1 METQALNVIV
11 ADDHPVVLA
20 GVRAI
25 LKSVPQLHVAAEA
38 HSVNETYARLADT
51 VCDVLV
57 TDYSMPDVGEADGL
71 SLVSEVRRR
80 YPLMPIVV
88 LTMMGNPGMIQILL
102 AHGVLALVDKSSS
115 MDELPTAILSASRRR
130 RFISASFRSKLAMLH
145 QPGSDASPPP
155 PRLSPRETEVVR
167 MLALGATPSEVAERL
182 GSGTKTVSK
191 QKKDAMRKLGL
202 ATDAALFEYVR
213 AQGWLG

>member
-1 METQALNVIV
+1 METQALNVVV

-25 LKSVPQLHVAAEA
+25 LKNAPQLQVAGEA

-51 VCDVLV
+51 ACDVLV
-57 TDYSMPDVGEADGL
+57 TDYSMPDAGEADGL
-71 SLVSEVRRR
+71 SLIGEVRRR
-80 YPLMPIVV
+80 YPLLPIVV

-102 AHGVLALVDKSSS
+102 AHGVLAVVDKSSS

-130 RFISASFRSKLAMLH
+130 RFISASFRHKLALLH
-145 QPGSDASPPP
+145 TPGGDASPP

-167 MLALGATPSEVAERL
+167 MLALGATPSEVADRL

-191 QKKDAMRKLGL
+191 QKKDAMRKLGVS
-202 ATDAALFEYVR
+202 TDAALFEYVR

>member
-20 GVRAI
+20 GVRAV
-25 LKSVPQLHVAAEA
+25 LKSVPQLQVAAEA
-38 HSVNETYARLADT
+38 NSVNEAYARLADT
-51 VCDVLV
+51 ACDVLV
-57 TDYSMPDVGEADGL
+57 TDYSMPDAGGADGL
-71 SLVSEVRRR
+71 ALISEVRRR

-88 LTMMGNPGMIQILL
+88 LTMMANPGMIQILL
-102 AHGVLALVDKSSS
+102 AHGVLAVVDKSSS

-130 RFISASFRSKLAMLH
+130 RFISASFRNKLALLH
-145 QPGSDASPPP
+145 QPGSETVPP

-202 ATDAALFEYVR
+202 STDAALFEYVR

>member
-20 GVRAI
+20 GVHAI
-25 LKSVPQLHVAAEA
+25 LKSVPQLQVAAEA
-38 HSVNETYARLADT
+38 SSVNETYARLADT

-57 TDYSMPDVGEADGL
+57 TDYSMPDAGEADGL
-71 SLVSEVRRR
+71 ALISEVRRR

-88 LTMMGNPGMIQILL
+88 LTMMANPGMIQILL
-102 AHGVLALVDKSSS
+102 AHGVLAVVDKSSS

-130 RFISASFRSKLAMLH
+130 RFISASFRSKLALLQ
-145 QPGSDASPPP
+145 QPGSETVPP

-202 ATDAALFEYVR
+202 STDAALFEYVR

>member
-1 METQALNVIV
+1 METQALKIIV

-25 LKSVPQLHVAAEA
+25 LDAVPQLHVAAAA
-38 HSVNETYARLADT
+38 HSVNEIYARLADT
-51 VCDVLV
+51 ACDVLV
-57 TDYSMPDVGEADGL
+57 TDYSMPETGEADGL
-71 SLVSEVRRR
+71 ALIAEVRRR

-102 AHGVLALVDKSSS
+102 AHGVLALVDKGSS

-130 RFISASFRSKLAMLH
+130 RFISGTFRNKLALLH
-145 QPGSDASPPP
+145 HPGIDASNP

-167 MLALGATPSEVAERL
+167 MLALGATPYEVAERL

-191 QKKDAMRKLGL
+191 QKKDAMRKLGVS
-202 ATDAALFEYVR
+202 TDAALFEYVR